1 MAGLTASLV
10 MDSNDSDVDASNEN
24 SYGVAFEYAIDA
36 LVLDAYYDTRKGLDG
51 AENNDWTLDGIEG
64 RDQFGVMATYN
75 LGANTFRAAYEMA
88 SADTSELEVDV
99 ITLQALHNVS
109 DNLYVYTELVQRNNE
124 NSTAMLPGGVTEEE
138 VNEANIGAVYY
149 F

>member
-1 MAGLTASLV
+1 
-10 MDSNDSDVDASNEN
+10 
-24 SYGVAFEYAIDA
+24 
-36 LVLDAYYDTRKGLDG
+36 
-51 AENNDWTLDGIEG
+51 
-64 RDQFGVMATYN
+64 
-75 LGANTFRAAYEMA
+75 
-88 SADTSELEVDV
+88 
-99 ITLQALHNVS
+99 VS

>member
-36 LVLDAYYDTRKGLDG
+36 LVLDAYYDYRAGLDG
-51 AENNDWTLDGIEG
+51 AGNTDFVLDGVEG
-64 RDQFGVMATYN
+64 RSQIGLMATYN
-75 LGANTFRAAYEMA
+75 LGANTFRAAYEM
-88 SADTSELEVDV
+88 SEADEGDLEVDV
-99 ITLQALHNVS
+99 LTLQALHNVS
-109 DNLYVYTELVQRNNE
+109 DNLYVFTEVVRRDND
-124 NSTAMLPGGVTEEE
+124 NSSSTLGY
-138 VNEANIGAVYY
+138 VNEEINQLNVGGVYY